1 MFFAFPVMLFMWG
14 VQFKSLL
21 TVTPRYFAALVT
33 LSSFYAVYK
42 ERLPDFSYGFFFFS
56 SFHIMPNINKLMI
69 LAYEERMLRVLF
81 VVKSESM

>member
-1 MFFAFPVMLFMWG
+1 MAMPPHN
-14 VQFKSLL
+14 LL
-21 TVTPRYFAALVT
+21 
-33 LSSFYAVYK
+33 
-42 ERLPDFSYGFFFFS
+42 S

>member
-1 MFFAFPVMLFMWG
+1 MSRPVGGVVEPAEMFDFRVD
-14 VQFKSLL
+14 
-21 TVTPRYFAALVT
+21 
-33 LSSFYAVYK
+33 LSS
-42 ERLPDFSYGFFFFS
+42 S

>member
-1 MFFAFPVMLFMWG
+1 M
-14 VQFKSLL
+14 QFIRKDYRISL
-21 TVTPRYFAALVT
+21 TG
-33 LSSFYAVYK
+33 SF
-42 ERLPDFSYGFFFFS
+42 LFFS